1 MSEYIITT
9 EQLNFFLKYMNDDV
23 MIPANIAHLK
33 PIVRCRDC
41 RYGCECIWPTWFD
54 VPGDYLDCTG
64 ELVELWDYHRD
75 QPKMNPVPPD
85 GYCYWGER
93 KE

>member
-1 MSEYIITT
+1 MLEIKT
-9 EQLNFFLKYMNDDV
+9 EKYCVSGTEAPKSADMV
-23 MIPANIAHLK
+23 SV
-33 PIVRCRDC
+33 VRCRDC
-41 RYGCECIWPTWFD
+41 RYSYECTWPTWPD
-54 VPGDYLDCTG
+54 VPDDYLDCTG
-64 ELVELWDYHRD
+64 ELVELWDYNSD